1 MGTNTR
7 SSGID
12 IIGDIPWGTHFC
24 QFYQTKEDLMDI
36 LVPYF
41 KAGLEDNE
49 FCLWVTSQPP
59 CVEEAEEALK
69 NSFPGIDVYLEKG
82 QIEIIPYTH
91 WLSDKGILDLR
102 GLYNGWIQKL
112 NEALANG
119 YDGLRLTV
127 NIPWLEN
134 ENWNDFVNLEE
145 KLDNVIETCQIM
157 ALCTYFL
164 DRCSAIEIIDIVVNH
179 RFSLIKR
186 KGIWEQIKNPGR
198 KKLEKTAICAVQD
211 AEVESRE
218 SYDHLEELVKERTM
232 QLEKAYKRLKESE
245 IDLSEAQKMAHI
257 GSWKWNIVTGELY
270 WSDEIYLIF
279 GLNPQEFRATYNAFF
294 NYIHPNDRDFVDNA
308 IKKALNGEQP
318 YENDHRIISADG
330 EERIVHSHGEVIFD
344 EKNTPIRMRGTLQD
358 ITERTKIEDSLI
370 LSEERYRSFIQNFT
384 GIAFQQDK
392 DFNLEFVKG
401 NVEEITGYS
410 EEELMSKK
418 RWRKIV
424 EKEDL
429 PLFLKKEREIK
440 NAHSP
445 YYGKLSYRI
454 RCKDGKIKWVHE
466 VYQKIPGKNGR
477 SDNHQS
483 TITDVTER
491 IKAKENLVKIE
502 DARKKE
508 IHHRIKNNLQVIS
521 SLLDLQAEKFIHREA
536 VTTPEILEAF
546 RESQNRVISMSLI
559 HEELYKGEG
568 TDTLKFSEYL
578 QKLAGNLLQTYSLC
592 SKNVHLYMDLEENAF
607 FNMDTAVPLGIIVNE
622 LVSNSLK
629 HAFTEKEGDIRIRL
643 CREEL
648 DHEISKSFFSL
659 TISDNGKGFPENIEL
674 GSVKSLGLQ
683 LVNILVDQV
692 DGEIELKRVGGTK
705 FRITFW
711 VAEIS

>member
-1 MGTNTR
+1 MEMNIR
-7 SSGID
+7 SSGIN
-12 IIGDIPWGTHFC
+12 IIGGINWGVHMC
-24 QFYQTKEDLMDI
+24 QFYQAREDLMDM

-49 FCLWVTSQPP
+49 FCLWITPP
-59 CVEEAEEALK
+59 PPYVGEAKEALR
-69 NSFPGIDVYLEKG
+69 NSFSGIDVYLENG

-91 WLSDKGILDLR
+91 WLLGEGIIDPERLLN
-102 GLYNGWIQKL
+102 GLVEKL
-112 NEALANG
+112 NKALASG

-127 NIPWLEN
+127 NIPWLKK
-134 ENWNDFVNLEE
+134 ENWNDFVSFEE
-145 KLDNVIETCQIM
+145 KLDRVIENFQMI
-157 ALCTYFL
+157 ALCTHFL
-164 DRCSAIEIIDIVVNH
+164 DSCSPIEVIDIIVNH

-186 KGIWEQIKNPGR
+186 EGIWERIETPGCR
-198 KKLEKTAICAVQD
+198 NVEKTAHTAVRD
-211 AEVESRE
+211 AEAELRE
-218 SYDHLEELVKERTM
+218 SYDHLEELVQERTL

-257 GSWKWNIVTGELY
+257 GSWKWDIVTGEFY

-279 GLNPQEFRATYNAFF
+279 GLNPQEFRPTYNALF
-294 NYIHPNDRDFVDNA
+294 NYIHPKDRDFVDNA
-308 IKKALNGEQP
+308 IKKALNGEQT
-318 YENDHRIISADG
+318 YDNDHRIISADG

-344 EKNTPIRMRGTLQD
+344 ENSAPVRMRGTLQD

-384 GIAFQQDK
+384 GIAFQQDE
-392 DFNLEFVKG
+392 DLNLEFVKG

-410 EEELMSKK
+410 EKELMSKK
-418 RWRKIV
+418 LWREIV

-429 PLFLKKEREIK
+429 PIFLKKEIEIK
-440 NAHSP
+440 NALSP

-454 RCKDGKIKWVHE
+454 KCKDGKIKWVHE
-466 VYQKIPGKNGR
+466 VYQKIPGMNGR
-477 SDNHQS
+477 SDCHHS

-491 IKAKENLVKIE
+491 IKAKEALVKIE

-521 SLLDLQAEKFIHREA
+521 SLLDLQAEKFSHRET

-568 TDTLKFSEYL
+568 TNTLNFSMYL
-578 QKLAGNLLQTYSLC
+578 KKLAENLFQTYSLC

-607 FNMDTAVPLGIIVNE
+607 FNMDIAVPLGIIVNE

-629 HAFTEKEGDIRIRL
+629 HAFAEKNGEVRIQL
-643 CREEL
+643 CREEM
-648 DHEISKSFFSL
+648 DNNISKSLFNL
-659 TISDNGKGFPENIEL
+659 TISDNGKGISENIEL
-674 GSVKSLGLQ
+674 GNVKSLGLQ

-692 DGEIELKRVGGTK
+692 DGEIELMRVGGTK

-711 VAEIS
+711 AAERS

>member
-12 IIGDIPWGTHFC
+12 IIGDAHWGAHLC

-49 FCLWVTSQPP
+49 FCLWITSQPP
-59 CVEEAEEALK
+59 YVEEAKEALRD
-69 NSFPGIDVYLEKG
+69 SFSGIDVYLEKG

-91 WLSDKGILDLR
+91 WLSEEGIFDLE
-102 GLYNGWIQKL
+102 GLFNGWIKKL

-145 KLDNVIETCQIM
+145 KLDNVIGNCQIM

-186 KGIWEQIKNPGR
+186 EGIWEQIENPGR
-198 KKLEKTAICAVQD
+198 KKVEKSAICAVQD
-211 AEVESRE
+211 VEVESRE

-232 QLEKAYKRLKESE
+232 QLEKACKRLKESE

-257 GSWKWNIVTGELY
+257 GSWKWDIVTGELY

-279 GLNPQEFRATYNAFF
+279 GLNPQEFRPTYNALF

-308 IKKALNGEQP
+308 IKKALNGNQP
-318 YENDHRIISADG
+318 YDNDHRIISVDG
-330 EERIVHSHGEVIFD
+330 KERIVHSHGEVLFD
-344 EKNTPIRMRGTLQD
+344 EGNNPVRMRGTLQD
-358 ITERTKIEDSLI
+358 ITERTKIENSLI

-384 GIAFQQDK
+384 GIAFQQDE

-440 NAHSP
+440 NASSP
-445 YYGKLSYRI
+445 HYGKLSYRI
-454 RCKDGKIKWVHE
+454 RCKDGNIKWVHE
-466 VYQKIPGKNGR
+466 VYQKIQGKNGR
-477 SDNHQS
+477 PDNHQS
-483 TITDVTER
+483 TVTDVTER
-491 IKAKENLVKIE
+491 IKAKENLVKVE

-521 SLLDLQAEKFIHREA
+521 SLLDLQAEKFSHREA
-536 VTTPEILEAF
+536 VTAPEILEAF

-559 HEELYKGEG
+559 HEKLYKGEG
-568 TDTLKFSEYL
+568 TDTLNFSVYL
-578 QKLAGNLLQTYSLC
+578 RELAEKLFQTYSINKKNICLC
-592 SKNVHLYMDLEENAF
+592 MNLEENAS
-607 FNMDTAVPLGIIVNE
+607 FNMDIAVPLGIIVNE
-622 LVSNSLK
+622 LVSNALK
-629 HAFTEKEGDIRIRL
+629 HAFTEQNGEVRIQL
-643 CREEL
+643 CREEQNN
-648 DHEISKSFFSL
+648 EIHKCLFSL
-659 TISDNGKGFPENIEL
+659 TISDNGKGISENIEL

-683 LVNILVDQV
+683 LVSILVNQV
-692 DGEIELKRVGGTK
+692 DGEIELMRAGGTK
-705 FRITFW
+705 FRIKFW
-711 VAEIS
+711 AAERS